1 MRKRSLLI
9 SLFVVSLLTFA
20 CSDPAANKPKATV
33 AGAQPE
39 SSAAKPAAVE
49 TLVISPENSKID
61 FTASKVTRSHEGSF
75 KQFTGRIELA
85 ANDIPAS
92 RVTIDIDTGSVE
104 TDTPDLTAHLK
115 TPDFFDVAKFPKATF
130 TSTKIE
136 RDSSA
141 SANTYV
147 VTGNLNLHGQS
158 KSITFPATIEVTAD
172 SATMNAEFAINRKDF
187 GIVYADKAD
196 DLIRDSVV
204 LKLNVKASR
213 SKH

>member
-1 MRKRSLLI
+1 MRRVLLTGM
-9 SLFVVSLLTFA
+9 LVAATLTFA
-20 CSDPAANKPKATV
+20 CSDPAANKPKASV
-33 AGAQPE
+33 GGAQPE
-39 SSAAKPAAVE
+39 ASAAKPAAVE

-75 KQFTGRIELA
+75 KQFTGKIDLA

-92 RVTIDIDTGSVE
+92 RVSIDIDTGSVE

-136 RDSSA
+136 RDSSGNA
-141 SANTYV
+141 YV
-147 VTGNLNLHGQS
+147 VTGNLDLHGQS
-158 KSITFPATIEVTAD
+158 KSISFPATIAVTPD

-187 GIVYADKAD
+187 GIVYAGKAD

-213 SKH
+213 QKH

>member
-1 MRKRSLLI
+1 MQKHFTLLVLI
-9 SLFVVSLLTFA
+9 VAALLTA

-39 SSAAKPAAVE
+39 SSAAKPAVAE
-49 TLVISPENSKID
+49 TLVISPQNSKVD

-75 KQFTGRIELA
+75 KQFAGKIELA
-85 ANDIPAS
+85 GNDIPNT

-104 TDTPDLTAHLK
+104 TDTPDLTNHLK

-136 RDSSA
+136 RDSSGN
-141 SANTYV
+141 ANSYV

-158 KSITFPATIEVTAD
+158 KSVTFPAAIEVTAD
-172 SATMNAEFAINRKDF
+172 NATLNAEFAINRKDF
-187 GIVYADKAD
+187 GIVFAGKAD
-196 DLIRDSVV
+196 DLIRDAVV
-204 LKLNVKASR
+204 LKLNVKAPR
-213 SKH
+213 QKH